1 MFTSKIK
8 LSAIVALFV
17 GLLFSATAVKA
28 QVQGESQGQAAA
40 ITGKVIDAETEQPV
54 SGIELKI
61 EGTQQTAETG
71 QKGTFTIKGL
81 QSGSYTITASP
92 EGYKEVSKQVEVGS
106 SAKEVTIKLQPSSS
120 GSGN

>member
-17 GLLFSATAVKA
+17 GLLFTTTAVKA
-28 QVQGESQGQAAA
+28 QVQGESQAAA

-61 EGTQQTAETG
+61 KGTQKTVETG
-71 QKGTFTIKGL
+71 QKGKFSFNELRPGK
-81 QSGSYTITASP
+81 YAITANP
-92 EGYKEVSKQVEVGS
+92 EGYKEVVKQVELAS
-106 SAKEVTIKLQPSSS
+106 SEKEVTIKLKPGCS
-120 GSGN
+120 GSGSK